1 MSKQLPSRA
10 DLQST
15 IAALKAMPAGS
26 VIEGA
31 TGALD
36 AATEFSVADLEK
48 GLSDALLTESIGAML
63 RHARADSG
71 LTGTE
76 LAARLGL
83 SKVRVSQL
91 ERVGLDIEVSTLAR
105 VADALGCELR
115 LELVRRTGKPG
126 RFQTKTT

>member
-1 MSKQLPSRA
+1 MNKQLPSRA
-10 DLQST
+10 NLQST

-26 VIEGA
+26 VIQGA
-31 TGALD
+31 VGVLD
-36 AATEFSVADLEK
+36 AATEFSVADLEN
-48 GLSDALLTESIGAML
+48 GLSDALLSESIGAML
-63 RHARADSG
+63 RHARVDSG
-71 LTGTE
+71 LTGTQ

-115 LELVRRTGKPG
+115 LELVRRTGKPV